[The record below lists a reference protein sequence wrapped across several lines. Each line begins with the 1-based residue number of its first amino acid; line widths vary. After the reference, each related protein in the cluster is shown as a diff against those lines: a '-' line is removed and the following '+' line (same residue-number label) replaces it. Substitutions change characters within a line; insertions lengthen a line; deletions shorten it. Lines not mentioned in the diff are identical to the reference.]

1 MTHDPITLMSRVRAG
16 DEQAASELYNCYVE
30 RLIALART
38 RLSRKM
44 GRRVG
49 PDDIVQS
56 VFRSFFTKARE
67 GQFVFE
73 ESEDLW
79 RLLSNITVTK
89 VLRSVQRN
97 RRGKR
102 SIDLEESIMAPGSDI
117 RIPAEFVLKGPS
129 PTDAVVLLEE
139 MEHIMSGLKPLYREV
154 LELRLR
160 GDTTEQIAV
169 QSSRSERTVRRVLEH
184 IRELLDERLMH
195 QRNDPLSS

>member
-1 MTHDPITLMSRVRAG
+1 MLDTLTLMNRYRAG
-16 DEQAASELYNCYVE
+16 DEQAAAELYNCYVE

-56 VFRSFFTKARE
+56 VFRSFFTKARD
-67 GQFVFE
+67 GQFVFA

-102 SIDLEESIMAPGSDI
+102 SIDLEESIMAPGASV
-117 RIPAEFVLKGPS
+117 RIPAEFVLNGPS
-129 PTDAVVLLEE
+129 PTHAVALLEE
-139 MEHIMSGLKPLYREV
+139 MEHVMSGLKPLYREV
-154 LELRLR
+154 LEMRLR
-160 GDTTEQIAV
+160 GDTTEVIAE
-169 QSSRSERTVRRVLEH
+169 QTSRSERTVRRVLEH
-184 IRELLDERLMH
+184 IKELLDERLM
-195 QRNDPLSS
+195 QKA

>member
-1 MTHDPITLMSRVRAG
+1 MQDAVALFNRYREG
-16 DEQAASELYNCYVE
+16 DDQAATELYGCYVE

-56 VFRSFFTKARE
+56 VFRSFFTKARD
-67 GQFVFE
+67 GQFVFA

-89 VLRSVQRN
+89 VLRQVQRN

-102 SIDLEESIMAPGSDI
+102 SIDLEESLMAPGTSI
-117 RIPAEFVLKGPS
+117 RIPAEFVISGPS
-129 PTDAVVLLEE
+129 PTHALVLLDEL
-139 MEHIMSGLKPLYREV
+139 EHIMADLKPLYREV
-154 LELRLR
+154 LEMRLR
-160 GDTTEQIAV
+160 GDTTEEIAL

-184 IRELLDERLMH
+184 IKELLEERLIKH
-195 QRNDPLSS
+195 TE

>member
-1 MTHDPITLMSRVRAG
+1 MLDPVILLDRYRAG
-16 DEQAASELYNCYVE
+16 DEHAATELYDCYVE

-67 GQFVFE
+67 GQFVFA

-79 RLLSNITVTK
+79 RLLSSITVTK
-89 VLRSVQRN
+89 VLRQVQRN

-102 SIDLEESIMAPGSDI
+102 SIDLEESIMAPGAAI

-129 PTDAVVLLEE
+129 PTHAMVLLEE
-139 MEHIMSGLKPLYREV
+139 LEHIMANLKPLYREV
-154 LELRLR
+154 LEMRLR
-160 GDTTEQIAV
+160 GDTTEEIAQ
-169 QSSRSERTVRRVLEH
+169 QSSRSERTVRRVMEH
-184 IRELLDERLMH
+184 IQELLEERLK
-195 QRNDPLSS
+195 QRM

>member
-1 MTHDPITLMSRVRAG
+1 MQDPITLLDRYRAG
-16 DEQAASELYNCYVE
+16 DERAATELYDCYVE

-67 GQFVFE
+67 GRFVFA

-79 RLLSNITVTK
+79 RLLSSITVTK
-89 VLRSVQRN
+89 VLRQVQRN

-102 SIDLEESIMAPGSDI
+102 SIDLEESIMAPNAPI
-117 RIPAEFVLKGPS
+117 RIPTEFVLKGPS
-129 PTDAVVLLEE
+129 PTHAVVLLEE
-139 MEHIMSGLKPLYREV
+139 LEHIMTGLKPLYRDV
-154 LELRLR
+154 LEMRLR
-160 GDTTEQIAV
+160 GDTTEEIAK

-184 IRELLDERLMH
+184 IQELLEERLL
-195 QRNDPLSS
+195 RRTS